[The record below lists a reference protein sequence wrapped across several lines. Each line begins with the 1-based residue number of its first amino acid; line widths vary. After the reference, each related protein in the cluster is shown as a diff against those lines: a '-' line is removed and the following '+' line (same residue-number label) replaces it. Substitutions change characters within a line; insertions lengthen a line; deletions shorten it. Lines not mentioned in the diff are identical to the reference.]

1 MQFLVPNEL
10 KAGFWAIEAQHLAP
24 ELIDFGQGWAHS
36 GWTLNPHLHRHWE
49 FYLQIEGETEW
60 AAMGQKAVTLGSGS
74 LYCVAPNINHW
85 MFRSSDSNR
94 YMFVGVDLRL
104 MLNRLPQLA
113 ETVLDGFETVDGV
126 GRLEAYFGE
135 VLREA
140 TTKQHYQNLGLRLAL
155 DTLVLQVI
163 RSFSSSNEI
172 LPGSPPHRQWPAL
185 YTCYRAVF
193 ANLGLWNF
201 WHVKS
206 ASLEVDWPHF
216 FSTETG
222 STIHRTLLK
231 QRIAAAKYLLR
242 NSDLTIREVAQA
254 CGFQTGEHFAHIFR
268 AQNGSTPRGFRNH
281 PPYHRLVGNR

>member
-24 ELIDFGQGWAHS
+24 ELIDFGQGWVHS

-113 ETVLDGFETVDGV
+113 ETVLDGFKTVGGV

-140 TTKQHYQNLGLRLAL
+140 TTKQDYQSVGLRLAL

-163 RSFSSSNEI
+163 RF
-172 LPGSPPHRQWPAL
+172 
-185 YTCYRAVF
+185 V
-193 ANLGLWNF
+193 
-201 WHVKS
+201 
-206 ASLEVDWPHF
+206 
-216 FSTETG
+216 
-222 STIHRTLLK
+222 
-231 QRIAAAKYLLR
+231 
-242 NSDLTIREVAQA
+242 
-254 CGFQTGEHFAHIFR
+254 
-268 AQNGSTPRGFRNH
+268 
-281 PPYHRLVGNR
+281 